1 MICNLWLQIQIFTVE
16 FIVELFFIRIYP
28 NINILHSTHYQL
40 KSILQNQFL
49 SAQNQPEPT
58 HELYQFDSFYNN
70 NFFQIKSKTSDC
82 WLYWKEDP
90 MRNYKMNIQT
100 RNSLSTAWA
109 EANNFPG
116 GFFLRTYFFTTDPFE
131 PTSIK
136 YVGLDCPCPN

>member
-1 MICNLWLQIQIFTVE
+1 MIWNFLLQIQIFTDKL
-16 FIVELFFIRIYP
+16 IVELFYT
-28 NINILHSTHYQL
+28 NISKHRYFTFNSLST
-40 KSILQNQFL
+40 KINFTESILIGT
-49 SAQNQPEPT
+49 EPT
-58 HELYQFDSFYNN
+58 HELYQFDSFSN
-70 NFFQIKSKTSDC
+70 NFFQIKSKTSDF
-82 WLYWKEDP
+82 WLYWNEDP
-90 MRNYKMNIQT
+90 MRNYKINIQT